1 MRPDRST
8 IITLLAA
15 AGIVIA
21 ALLIVILY
29 RGGVFAAPNAPQA
42 KNGFAFTFP
51 GSRPSE
57 KRIALNL
64 DLNDSAW
71 PEELVELAL
80 PSYQKDFALYSAF
93 SYAGERCNL
102 TLVYATRA
110 KLDEIRSHYQ
120 AILESPIAGGKNDEG
135 VLNLKGLIRD
145 RAVEITNYFSELAN
159 LIQVNIEMTGE
170 YAGLIRR
177 KIIGAFPEEALAAP
191 GIGGFASGESG
202 EGYVMY
208 DFNPYAADVYAG
220 APLFSRAYS
229 FSGPVEELKGKIN
242 ALGERYTDPAS
253 AGISGGTAVIKY
265 GGYLYQIK
273 PLEDGGEVK
282 AALLVQAIPQN

>member
-1 MRPDRST
+1 MRPDKST
-8 IITLLAA
+8 IFTLLAA
-15 AGIVIA
+15 AGIVLG

-29 RGGVFAAPNAPQA
+29 RGGVFAAPRAG
-42 KNGFAFTFP
+42 NGFAFAFL
-51 GSRPSE
+51 GGRPSE
-57 KRIALNL
+57 KRIVRKL
-64 DLNDSAW
+64 DLNDSGW

-80 PSYQKDFALYSAF
+80 PSCQKDFAVYSAF

-120 AILESPIAGGKNDEG
+120 IVLESPIASGRNDEG
-135 VLNLKGLIRD
+135 VLNLQGLIGD
-145 RAVEITNYFSELAN
+145 RAVEITNYFSEVAN

-170 YAGLIRR
+170 YAGVIRR

-191 GIGGFASGESG
+191 GIGGFVSGESG

-229 FSGPVEELKGKIN
+229 FGGPVEELKGKIN
-242 ALGERYTDPAS
+242 ALGERYADPAS
-253 AGISGGTAVIKY
+253 AGINGGIAVIKY

-273 PLEDGGEVK
+273 PLEDGGEIKV
-282 AALLVQAIPQN
+282 ALIVQAIPEN